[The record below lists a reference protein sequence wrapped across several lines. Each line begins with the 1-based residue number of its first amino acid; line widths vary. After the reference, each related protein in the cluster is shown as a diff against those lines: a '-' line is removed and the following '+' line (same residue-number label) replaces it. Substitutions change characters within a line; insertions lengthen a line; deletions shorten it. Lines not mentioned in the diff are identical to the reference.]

1 MSCYDRS
8 YSETTKILLAC
19 ISTDALSTSLI
30 RCDMVPVLPLLV
42 ESMVFRFVH
51 VNVNSDVTQAGSA

>member
-1 MSCYDRS
+1 
-8 YSETTKILLAC
+8 
-19 ISTDALSTSLI
+19 
-30 RCDMVPVLPLLV
+30 MVPVLPLLV